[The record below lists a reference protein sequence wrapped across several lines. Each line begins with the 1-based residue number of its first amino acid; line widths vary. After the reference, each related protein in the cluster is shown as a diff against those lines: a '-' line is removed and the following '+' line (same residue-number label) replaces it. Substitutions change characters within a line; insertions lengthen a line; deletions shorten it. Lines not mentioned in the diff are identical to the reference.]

1 MILGVRAS
9 RGRCGEQLIFATG
22 SRRGGAVDVD
32 EFLNA
37 LGVELSDEGRPIACV
52 RSCDCPSLGVS
63 VLNGDFMVI
72 REQVVHYEC

>member
-1 MILGVRAS
+1 M
-9 RGRCGEQLIFATG
+9 
-22 SRRGGAVDVD
+22 DVD